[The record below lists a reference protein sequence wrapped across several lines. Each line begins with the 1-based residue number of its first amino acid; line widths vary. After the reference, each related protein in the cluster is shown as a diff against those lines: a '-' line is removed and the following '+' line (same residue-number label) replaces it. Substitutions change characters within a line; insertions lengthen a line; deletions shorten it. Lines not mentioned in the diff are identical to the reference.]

1 MSFFFTLLIRDII
14 RLNQYNLFLLF
25 GKVKERGRGRECLF
39 VNYFINKMKERM
51 NERDHEEILSIK
63 NKKFN

>member
-1 MSFFFTLLIRDII
+1 
-14 RLNQYNLFLLF
+14 LF